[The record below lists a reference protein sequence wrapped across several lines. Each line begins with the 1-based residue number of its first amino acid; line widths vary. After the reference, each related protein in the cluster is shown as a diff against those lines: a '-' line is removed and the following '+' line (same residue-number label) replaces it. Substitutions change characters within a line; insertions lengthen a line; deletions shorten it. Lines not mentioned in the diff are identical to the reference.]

1 MSSAGYEA
9 ADRARDQKAIMDYL
23 EDLKE
28 NQREA
33 FLANGGLDRY
43 ELLPVR

>member
-1 MSSAGYEA
+1 
-9 ADRARDQKAIMDYL
+9 MDYL